1 VTSILQDQGQLES
14 YLNTVFVVLI
24 NFLNK
29 APEQVRQIEFP
40 GQQGVSCLQ
49 VMCSLVAKTF
59 ELSQVYEDEIMAL
72 QAVSL
77 ANAILENIQGVS
89 SQVLPGILDLYLRQM
104 QSVDTKDL
112 EVMIIQGIMVAL
124 WYDACT
130 TVQYLESRQATSHVV
145 QQVLSKTGELKQD
158 FEVKKFTIGITALLM
173 AQTQMQLPEVVS
185 QNTHSLM

>member
-1 VTSILQDQGQLES
+1 M
-14 YLNTVFVVLI
+14 FVVLI

-89 SQVLPGILDLYLRQM
+89 SQVLPGILDLYLQQM
-104 QSVDTKDL
+104 
-112 EVMIIQGIMVAL
+112 
-124 WYDACT
+124 
-130 TVQYLESRQATSHVV
+130 
-145 QQVLSKTGELKQD
+145 
-158 FEVKKFTIGITALLM
+158 
-173 AQTQMQLPEVVS
+173 
-185 QNTHSLM
+185 